1 MKTKASNTFSP
12 QLNRQIRMT
21 KSNSQLAR
29 EFCAKFP
36 RHSQKAIAAALK
48 EAFPE
53 RFLDY
58 KSAHKTVQRVNS
70 TTATGKGAI
79 QAEGYKK
86 HAPCETKTPPALPE
100 SFAEPWDP
108 VQLCDRGQRERVFV
122 LSDVHVPYHDKEALE
137 TALEEGD
144 KFKPTIVFLN
154 GDICDFYQISRWER
168 DPAKRTFKAEIRA
181 IQDFLAHL
189 RARYRKARIVLKLGN
204 HEERWWPYV
213 WKRCPELLG
222 LDPLNFPA
230 LIGADKQ
237 RVEVIG
243 DQRIVML
250 GKLPTLHGHEL
261 PKGLATPVNP
271 ARGAFMRSMDCVLM
285 GHQHRTSEHTEVTLM
300 GKMITCWST
309 GCLSSLHPEYARV
322 NRWNHGAAEVIVE
335 KDGNFNVNN
344 YRIWKG
350 KRL

>member
-1 MKTKASNTFSP
+1 
-12 QLNRQIRMT
+12 MT

-36 RHSQKAIAAALK
+36 RHPQKAIAAALR
-48 EAFPE
+48 EAYPE
-53 RFLDY
+53 RFLDQTLAY
-58 KSAHKTVQRVNS
+58 RTVRRVV
-70 TTATGKGAI
+70 TPGQTGKRTI
-79 QAEGYKK
+79 QAKDYRK
-86 HAPCETKTPPALPE
+86 HHPHVVTAPPALPE
-100 SFAEPWDP
+100 SFAEPWEP
-108 VQLCDRGQRERVFV
+108 IQLCDRGQRERVFV

-144 KFKPTIVFLN
+144 KFGPTIVFLN

-168 DPAKRTFKAEIRA
+168 DPAKRAFKAEIDGIKA
-181 IQDFLAHL
+181 FLAHT

-204 HEERWWPYV
+204 HEERWWPYI
-213 WKRCPELLG
+213 WRRCPELLG
-222 LDPLNFPA
+222 IDALDFPA
-230 LIGADKQ
+230 LIGAKKN

-243 DQRIVML
+243 QQRIVML

-271 ARGAFMRSMDCVLM
+271 ARGAFLRSMDCVLM